1 MGLLLPV
8 RNLRRP
14 DRLITTVSTIRD
26 PLVEVTVPATF
37 SPMELLAHT
46 PVTCGARPSP
56 LQPPMGVSDFNQ

>member
-37 SPMELLAHT
+37 SPEQLELLAHA
-46 PVTCGARPSP
+46 PV
-56 LQPPMGVSDFNQ
+56 